1 MRVCMARTPRNRQDA
16 ERIAAWHARRVL
28 RHNEAGERPM
38 EFWHFMER
46 VGFPARTRVNELEGY
61 FPGIARLFD
70 QIIHPEFYK
79 KNKEQ

>member
-1 MRVCMARTPRNRQDA
+1 MARTPRSRQDA

-28 RHNEAGERPM
+28 RHNETGGHPM

-46 VGFPARTRVNELEGY
+46 VGFPARARVNELEGR
-61 FPGIARLFD
+61 FPGIALLFD
-70 QIIHPEFYK
+70 QLIHPEFYK